1 MRIYLDNCCYNRPYD
16 DQSQTKIYIET
27 QAKLDIQAYIRKG
40 RWDLV
45 SSYILEAENAANPF
59 DRKRQDIQ
67 SFLDAY
73 TKIFVS
79 NRQDA
84 VVKKLATNIM
94 DTGLH
99 LMDACH
105 IACAVI
111 AECDVFLSTD
121 KRVLKYQP
129 ANIRI
134 LNPATFLIEED
145 SI

>member
-16 DQSQTKIYIET
+16 DQSQTKIHIET
-27 QAKLDIQAYIRKG
+27 QAKLDIQARIREG
-40 RWDLV
+40 RWELV

-59 DRKRQDIQ
+59 DRKRRDIQ
-67 SFLDAY
+67 SFLDAN

-79 NRQDA
+79 DQQDPA
-84 VVKKLATNIM
+84 VRKLATDIM

-105 IACAVI
+105 IACAII

-129 ANIRI
+129 TNIRI

-145 SI
+145 A

>member
-16 DQSQTKIYIET
+16 DQTQTKIHIET
-27 QAKLDIQAYIRKG
+27 QAKLDIQARIREG
-40 RWDLV
+40 RWELV

-59 DRKRQDIQ
+59 DRKRRDIQ
-67 SFLDAY
+67 SFLDAN

-79 NRQDA
+79 DQQDPA
-84 VVKKLATNIM
+84 VRKLATDIM

-105 IACAVI
+105 IACAII

-129 ANIRI
+129 TNIRI

-145 SI
+145 A